1 MADVLIV
8 GDTERVP
15 EMRHEVPLT
24 IPDPFFY
31 AEREGRRIVVIGSM
45 EIPRIEESGAG
56 LEAHPLEEFGADE
69 LLRAGLDT
77 YAFRNELTVRVARG
91 LGLESAI
98 VPRQFPLAA
107 ADELR
112 RVGVELTVDQKH
124 FDDRRRV
131 KTESEL
137 DGIRRAQRA
146 TDAAMGEAF
155 ELLRRAEPRNGALE
169 LDGAPLTCELLK
181 ERVQVVFLRHG
192 AFSDE
197 PIVSHGP
204 QTAVGHD
211 SGSGP
216 IAADDVILLD
226 LFPKDLESACYADM
240 TRTFAV
246 GEVPDEIREYHR
258 LCKEALDR
266 AVAGVRPGVNGGDLH
281 RDASELFAEH
291 GYPTQLTKQEGQV
304 LRDGFYHGLGHGV
317 GLAVHEAPGLGLIG
331 QELVPGDVITIEPG
345 LYRHGFGGVRV
356 EDLLLVTEDG
366 CEVLTDFHYDLEVSR

>member
-1 MADVLIV
+1 MTDVLIV
-8 GDTERVP
+8 GDTECVP
-15 EMRHEVPLT
+15 EMRHEVPLM
-24 IPDPFFY
+24 IPTCSSTRS
-31 AEREGRRIVVIGSM
+31 ATAGGSSSSGRWRSRGSRR
-45 EIPRIEESGAG
+45 PGAG
-56 LEAHPLEEFGADE
+56 SRPIRSRSSAPTSCSGRGSTPTRTGTSSPSA
-69 LLRAGLDT
+69 
-77 YAFRNELTVRVARG
+77 ARG
-91 LGLESAI
+91 LGIESAI

-112 RVGVELTVDQKH
+112 RIGVELTVDQKH

-155 ELLRRAEPRNGALE
+155 GLLRRAEPRNGALE

-181 ERVQVVFLRHG
+181 QRVQAVFLRHG

-211 SGSGP
+211 TGSGP
-216 IAADDVILLD
+216 IAADDVILVD

-246 GEVPDEIREYHR
+246 GRSR
-258 LCKEALDR
+258 TR
-266 AVAGVRPGVNGGDLH
+266 S
-281 RDASELFAEH
+281 AS
-291 GYPTQLTKQEGQV
+291 TT
-304 LRDGFYHGLGHGV
+304 
-317 GLAVHEAPGLGLIG
+317 
-331 QELVPGDVITIEPG
+331 
-345 LYRHGFGGVRV
+345 
-356 EDLLLVTEDG
+356 G
-366 CEVLTDFHYDLEVSR
+366 CAKRRSTGRSPASGPA

>member
-1 MADVLIV
+1 
-8 GDTERVP
+8 
-15 EMRHEVPLT
+15 
-24 IPDPFFY
+24 
-31 AEREGRRIVVIGSM
+31 M
-45 EIPRIEESGAG
+45 EIPRIEEAGAG

-77 YAFRNELTVRVARG
+77 YAYRNELTVRVARG
-91 LGLESAI
+91 LGIESAI

-112 RVGVELTVDQKH
+112 RIGVELTVDQKH

-155 ELLRRAEPRNGALE
+155 GLLRRAEPRNGALE

-181 ERVQVVFLRHG
+181 ERVQAVFLRHG

-211 SGSGP
+211 TGSGP
-216 IAADDVILLD
+216 IAADDVILVD

-246 GEVPDEIREYHR
+246 GEVSDEIREYHR

-281 RDASELFAEH
+281 RDVSELFAEH
-291 GYPTQLTKQEGQV
+291 GYPTQLTKEEGRCSGTASTTGSV
-304 LRDGFYHGLGHGV
+304 TGSASPSTRLR
-317 GLAVHEAPGLGLIG
+317 ASA
-331 QELVPGDVITIEPG
+331 
-345 LYRHGFGGVRV
+345 
-356 EDLLLVTEDG
+356 
-366 CEVLTDFHYDLEVSR
+366 